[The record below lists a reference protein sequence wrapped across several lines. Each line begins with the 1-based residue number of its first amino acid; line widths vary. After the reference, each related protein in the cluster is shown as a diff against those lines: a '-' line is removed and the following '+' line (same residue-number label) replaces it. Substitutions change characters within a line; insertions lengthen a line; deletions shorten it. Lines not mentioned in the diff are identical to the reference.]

1 MLAVWL
7 AYQPRRYYSS
17 HSMDLTRPHTA
28 LVPSLHGD
36 VLVALANTQS
46 GVTGRQIERLV
57 PEASHRGVQL
67 VLERLVGQG
76 LVLRERVG
84 TAWVYELNRDHV
96 AAEAVLNLAELR
108 AKLLSRLRMAL
119 SAWDPPATHAS
130 LYGSGARRD
139 GDIHSDIDIFLVR
152 PEAVDAADPEWGS
165 QVEALRST
173 VERSTGNP
181 AQILE
186 VSESEAADLAAKD
199 HAIARAVRE
208 DAVDLAGVP
217 ARRLLRR
224 AGAP

>member
-1 MLAVWL
+1 M
-7 AYQPRRYYSS
+7 
-17 HSMDLTRPHTA
+17 
-28 LVPSLHGD
+28 
-36 VLVALANTQS
+36 ALANTQS
-46 GVTGRQIERLV
+46 GVTGRQVERLV

-96 AAEAVLNLAELR
+96 AAEAVLSLAELR
-108 AKLLSRLRMAL
+108 SKLLSRLRVAL

-130 LYGSGARRD
+130 LYGSGARRN

-152 PEAVDAADPEWGS
+152 PDAVDAGDPAWCS
-165 QVEALRST
+165 QVDALRST

-181 AQILE
+181 AQVLE
-186 VSESEAADLAAKD
+186 VSESEAADLASND
-199 HAIARAVRE
+199 HTVAQAVRE

-224 AGAP
+224 AGAT